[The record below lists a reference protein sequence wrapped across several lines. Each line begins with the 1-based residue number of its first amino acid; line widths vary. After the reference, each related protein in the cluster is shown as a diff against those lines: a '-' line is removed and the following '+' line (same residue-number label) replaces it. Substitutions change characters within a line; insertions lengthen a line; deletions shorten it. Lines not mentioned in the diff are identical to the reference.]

1 MAIASNRVV
10 QGLVLLTASFVAG
23 CATGH
28 SAVARVGQ
36 RDVSP
41 PSATGYSVVARVG
54 QGDVS
59 ATSAMANMVYV
70 RSGQQAAT
78 FEIDAFKF
86 SVDATRVLWGSNQ
99 SLALPAKWKHVEFVD
114 RGSYLAVRVDGRDYA
129 QIRPAA

>member
-1 MAIASNRVV
+1 MSFSSLDARYAGSQGAFMAIASNRVV

-41 PSATGYSVVARVG
+41 PSATGYSVVIARVG

-86 SVDATRVLWGSNQ
+86 TVDATRGW
-99 SLALPAKWKHVEFVD
+99 
-114 RGSYLAVRVDGRDYA
+114 
-129 QIRPAA
+129 AAS